1 MKSMIKNGK
10 CTKFQL
16 DNNTKRCK
24 FYGGSEEVIEACYY
38 NCKKRNKVNND
49 KKELL
54 GKCITGA
61 IID

>member
-1 MKSMIKNGK
+1 MLKNGR
-10 CTKFQL
+10 CTGFEL

-38 NCKKRNKVNND
+38 NCKKRNKAKDD

-54 GKCITGA
+54 DKCITEV